1 MRRRDVI
8 AVFGGAIA
16 TWPLTLRAQQ
26 PNLLVGFLSSR
37 SPEESRDLVD
47 AFRGGL
53 KDGGFAEGQN
63 ATVEYRW
70 AHGDYTRLPA
80 LAHELVSQ
88 KVALIAAVGGDPSP
102 LAAKAATSNDPNRVR
117 GRQRSG

>member
-8 AVFGGAIA
+8 AVLGGAIA
-16 TWPLTLRAQQ
+16 TWPLALRAQQ

-88 KVALIAAVGGDPSP
+88 KGRPHC
-102 LAAKAATSNDPNRVR
+102 R
-117 GRQRSG
+117 GRR